1 MATNYKQ
8 NLIKY
13 LLKHRTYVTGPELS
27 TVLGVSTKTISRAV
41 KTINTQSANS
51 PLIESRRGRG
61 YLLNYQNY
69 LKEGNKT
76 SQKVTS
82 RNIPSVER
90 RSNVLRKLL
99 ITSPEKHRL
108 SDLFDRFYISDSV
121 RSIDLR
127 VLRQML
133 SEYKLQL
140 HRQSEYVWIEGSEAN
155 IREAIN
161 DLLVTDDV
169 TSIGYFLKT
178 NQKNIQ
184 QQDASFVTR
193 QMNLI
198 EEEMGSEIP
207 YPYSINLFSHLYV
220 LIERYKHVGTMA
232 DENARLTAN
241 EEHQMR
247 HHPTLVRICEQVIE
261 NLDKYLNF
269 TLPKIEIF
277 YVLQYV
283 TSSRVDDMNDDWEKI
298 SDPVRSVTDFLI
310 DKVSQDPD
318 YRSINSTEL
327 FYRLARHIKPL
338 LNRLENNIK
347 VKNNLLGQIQLEYPH
362 LFHTVKLACQQLS
375 SRYQLSVID
384 DEEVGFITVYFAQ
397 AVENTRPAIN
407 IIIVCTT
414 GLGTAQLLKAKINKH
429 FSDLNIVELVAGR
442 NLTDELHKHTEVDL
456 IVSTISLPNIKTIP
470 VLVVSAMF
478 TMEDQERFER
488 EINKVRKEL
497 NQ

>member
-1 MATNYKQ
+1 MATNYKP

-41 KTINTQSANS
+41 KHINAQSANS
-51 PLIESRRGRG
+51 PIIESRRGRG
-61 YLLNYQNY
+61 YRLNYQNY
-69 LKEGNKT
+69 LKEGNDT
-76 SQKVTS
+76 NHRINSH
-82 RNIPSVER
+82 NIPSVER
-90 RSNVLRKLL
+90 RNDVLRRLL

-108 SDLFDRFYISDSV
+108 SDLFDHFYVSDSV

-133 SEYKLQL
+133 GEYNLKL
-140 HRQSEYVWIEGSEAN
+140 HRQNEYVWIAGSEAN

-161 DLLVTDDV
+161 DLLVTDSV
-169 TSIGYFLKT
+169 TSIRYFLKS

-184 QQDASFVTR
+184 QSDASFVTR

-232 DENARLTAN
+232 DKNEKLTAN
-241 EEHQMR
+241 EEQQMR
-247 HHPTLVRICEQVIE
+247 HHASLVRICEQVIQ
-261 NLDKYLNF
+261 NLDKYLNLK
-269 TLPKIEIF
+269 LPKIEIF

-283 TSSRVDDMNDDWEKI
+283 TSSRIDDINDDWGKI
-298 SDPVRSVTDFLI
+298 SDQVRAVTDFLI
-310 DKVSQDPD
+310 DKVSADSQ
-318 YRSINSTEL
+318 YKNINSSEL
-327 FYRLARHIKPL
+327 FHRLARHIKPL

-347 VKNNLLGQIQLEYPH
+347 VKNNLLGQIQLEYSH
-362 LFHTVKLACQQLS
+362 LFHVVKKACQQLS
-375 SRYQLSVID
+375 KRYQLAEID

-397 AVENTRPAIN
+397 AVENTRPALN
-407 IIIVCTT
+407 IMIVCTT

-429 FSDLNIVELVAGR
+429 FSDLNIVGLVAGR
-442 NLTDELHKHTEVDL
+442 TLTEELKDHPEVDL
-456 IVSTISLPNIKTIP
+456 VVSTISLPDITTIP

-488 EINKVRKEL
+488 TINKVRKEL
-497 NQ
+497 NR